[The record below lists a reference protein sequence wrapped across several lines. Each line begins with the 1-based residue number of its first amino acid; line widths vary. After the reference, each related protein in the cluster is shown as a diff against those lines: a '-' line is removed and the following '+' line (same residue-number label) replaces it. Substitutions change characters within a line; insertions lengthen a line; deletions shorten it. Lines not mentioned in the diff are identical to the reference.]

1 MDKAKE
7 MGRRIQAA
15 RKKKG
20 LTQKE
25 LADDL
30 QLATGTIQQYEL
42 GKRTPKND
50 TLKAI
55 ASRLDISPLDLIGLE
70 WFDLQIGAE
79 NLSELQKGVS
89 TLQALEQYLK
99 SLGYFLSYEGPV
111 DSTDPNVVLSKDQER
126 TVFTSEQFMAFEKAI
141 ADSVDYQVWQ
151 QNHKK

>member
-1 MDKAKE
+1 MDNAKE

-15 RKKKG
+15 RKQKG

-55 ASRLDISPLDLIGLE
+55 ASRLDISPLDLIGPE
-70 WFDLQIGAE
+70 WFDLQAGADK
-79 NLSELQKGVS
+79 LSELKRDVS
-89 TLQALEQYLK
+89 MLQALEQYLK
-99 SLGYFLSYEGPV
+99 SLGYSLSYEGPI
-111 DSTDPNVVLSKDQER
+111 DNSDPDVVLSKDQKR
-126 TVFTSEQFMAFEKAI
+126 TVFTSEQFKAFEKAI

-151 QNHKK
+151 QNYKK